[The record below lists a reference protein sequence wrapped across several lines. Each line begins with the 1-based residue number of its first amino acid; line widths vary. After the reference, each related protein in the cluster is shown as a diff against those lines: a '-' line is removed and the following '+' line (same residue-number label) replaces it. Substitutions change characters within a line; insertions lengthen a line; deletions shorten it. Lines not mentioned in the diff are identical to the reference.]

1 MVKARFKA
9 MDNYVRGRS
18 LSGISLKS
26 GPLVYYHRGYV
37 PSHFSLYRNEGKEK
51 NRGKLGIQ
59 N

>member
-18 LSGISLKS
+18 LSGIFLKS

-37 PSHFSLYRNEGKEK
+37 PSHFSLYRNEGKERTEV
-51 NRGKLGIQ
+51 N
-59 N
+59 